1 MLLNPKRKEGGLT
14 IAIVGHPKEKDD
26 ASYQEMLEGASEEI
40 LSAIT
45 SKDAKAFTLGLK
57 NFLSICE
64 EYGDMDSE
72 EDMEVGEKD
81 GEEEKTS
88 Y

>member
-1 MLLNPKRKEGGLT
+1 MLLNPRRKEGGLT
-14 IAIVGHPKEKDD
+14 IAIVGPPKEEEG

-64 EYGDMDSE
+64 EYGDMDGE
-72 EDMEVGEKD
+72 EDMGLGEKD
-81 GEEEKTS
+81 SEKEKTS